1 MLSASFFFSFFLWG
15 GGDVRRTC
23 LITFRFGK
31 GIFGSGMACPC
42 SGACLQQ
49 LHGTVGN
56 QCLTHV
62 KEMAGDDD
70 EHMSKEH
77 SRRTMG
83 IILGTM
89 GTTLGNDGSMPN
101 IEGTT

>member
-1 MLSASFFFSFFLWG
+1 
-15 GGDVRRTC
+15 
-23 LITFRFGK
+23 
-31 GIFGSGMACPC
+31 
-42 SGACLQQ
+42 
-49 LHGTVGN
+49 
-56 QCLTHV
+56 
-62 KEMAGDDD
+62 MAGDDD